1 MKKHNDNIIDKFDIL
16 VEKTKQP
23 LFRLA
28 LNILKDE
35 EMAMDVVQDTYVKAW
50 ENWTSF
56 RGESDPKTWLYRI
69 TINLSIN
76 QLKKKQRV
84 INFNKFTNENIKDDE
99 KIHDFEPEDPNTIE
113 KYLNCKERK
122 YIIKN
127 AIDDLPINQKL
138 VLQLFYYEGFHY
150 REISEILDISISAVE
165 SLLFRARRN
174 QIGRAHV

>member
-113 KYLNCKERK
+113 N
-122 YIIKN
+122 I
-127 AIDDLPINQKL
+127 
-138 VLQLFYYEGFHY
+138 
-150 REISEILDISISAVE
+150 
-165 SLLFRARRN
+165 
-174 QIGRAHV
+174 